1 MFLPNFRDFL
11 SLGFTY
17 RIGCDIISSNKLKG
31 ETQVTAYYYTFGCKV
46 NQYETD
52 CLTELMSA
60 RGHIPVSDSKLA
72 DIIIIN
78 TCTVTG
84 SADIKLKQLLH
95 RTRREN
101 PGSVIAVCG
110 CFPQIYGDSPLL
122 SLADIIAGE
131 NNKSELPSLIEE
143 FLRDGK
149 RRKSVVPHTK
159 GEIIEHLSLERGS
172 GKTRA
177 IIKIQDGCDRFCS
190 YCAISYARG
199 RSRSKPLREISDEA
213 KRLVDSGHKELVL
226 VGINLSCYGLDLAE
240 KPDLAD
246 AVSAVCR
253 ESGAQRVRLGSIEPE
268 MLTADII
275 ERLSRESKLCPQFH
289 LSLQSGCD
297 KTLREMRRKYDK
309 AEYLTLVNELR
320 KRFTDCAITT
330 DVMTGFAGET
340 EEDFRE
346 SLEFVKSVGFS
357 KVHVFP
363 YSERE
368 GTAAAKRS
376 DQVPINIRLE
386 RAKIMTESAKE
397 SEKEYLESLV
407 GKSYEVL
414 FERERGDG
422 WHQGHTRSYVLVKV
436 KCFTDSLWREMR
448 NVRIISAEDGY
459 CIGEIE

>member
-1 MFLPNFRDFL
+1 MFLPNFGDFL
-11 SLGFTY
+11 SFGFTY
-17 RIGCDIISSNKLKG
+17 RISCGIISSNKQKG
-31 ETQVTAYYYTFGCKV
+31 AIQVTVYYYTFGCKV

-52 CLTELMSA
+52 CLQELMSA
-60 RGHIPVSDSKLA
+60 REHFPAPDPKLA

-84 SADIKLKQLLH
+84 SADIKLKRLLH

-101 PGSVIAVCG
+101 PESVIAVCG

-122 SLADIIAGE
+122 SLADVIAGE
-131 NNKSELPSLIEE
+131 NNKSELPALIDD
-143 FLRDGK
+143 FLRDGMRRMSVIPHVK
-149 RRKSVVPHTK
+149 RE
-159 GEIIEHLSLERGS
+159 GIEPLTLERGS
-172 GKTRA
+172 DKTRA

-190 YCAISYARG
+190 YCAIPYARG
-199 RSRSKPLREISDEA
+199 RSRSKPLENISDEA

-226 VGINLSCYGLDLAE
+226 VGINLSCYGLDLPD

-246 AVSAVCR
+246 AVSVVCQ

-275 ERLSRESKLCPQFH
+275 ERLSHESRLCPQFH

-297 KTLREMRRKYDK
+297 KTLREMRRKYGK
-309 AEYLTLVNELR
+309 AEYLTLVAELR
-320 KRFTDCAITT
+320 KRFADCAITT

-346 SLEFVKSVGFS
+346 SLDFVKSVGFS

-368 GTAAAKRS
+368 GTIAAKRS
-376 DQVPINIRLE
+376 DQVPINVRLE
-386 RAKIMTESAKE
+386 RAKIMTEAAKV
-397 SEKEYLESLV
+397 SEKHYLESLV

-414 FERERGDG
+414 FEREHGDG

-436 KCFTDSLWREMR
+436 KCFTDSLWREIR
-448 NVRIISAEDGY
+448 NVRIVSAEDGY
-459 CIGEIE
+459 CIGKIE

>member
-1 MFLPNFRDFL
+1 M
-11 SLGFTY
+11 
-17 RIGCDIISSNKLKG
+17 
-31 ETQVTAYYYTFGCKV
+31 
-46 NQYETD
+46 
-52 CLTELMSA
+52 
-60 RGHIPVSDSKLA
+60 A
-72 DIIIIN
+72 D
-78 TCTVTG
+78 
-84 SADIKLKQLLH
+84 
-95 RTRREN
+95 
-101 PGSVIAVCG
+101 VIV
-110 CFPQIYGDSPLL
+110 
-122 SLADIIAGE
+122 GE
-131 NNKSELPSLIEE
+131 NNKSELPALIED
-143 FLRDGK
+143 FLRDG
-149 RRKSVVPHTK
+149 RRRRSVIPHTK
-159 GEIIEHLSLERGS
+159 GEIIEPLTLEHGS

-190 YCAISYARG
+190 YCAIPYARG
-199 RSRSKPLREISDEA
+199 RSRSKPLEEISSEA

-226 VGINLSCYGLDLAE
+226 VGINLSCYGLDLPG

-275 ERLSRESKLCPQFH
+275 ERLSREGKLCPQFH

-320 KRFTDCAITT
+320 KRFADCAITT

-376 DQVPINIRLE
+376 NQVPINVRLE
-386 RAKIMTESAKE
+386 RAKIMTEAAKV
-397 SEKEYLESLV
+397 SEKEYLESLI

-436 KCFTDSLWREMR
+436 KSFTESLWREMR
-448 NVRIISAEDGY
+448 GVRIISAEDGY

>member
-1 MFLPNFRDFL
+1 MFLPNFGDFL

-17 RIGCDIISSNKLKG
+17 RIGCGIISSNKLKG
-31 ETQVTAYYYTFGCKV
+31 EIQVTVYYYTFGCKV

-60 RGHIPVSDSKLA
+60 QGHISVSDSKLA

-84 SADIKLKQLLH
+84 SADIKLKQLLN

-101 PGSVIAVCG
+101 PESVIAVCG

-122 SLADIIAGE
+122 SLADVIAGE
-131 NNKSELPSLIEE
+131 NNKSELPALIEDY
-143 FLRDGK
+143 LRDG
-149 RRKSVVPHTK
+149 RRRRSVIPHTK
-159 GEIIEHLSLERGS
+159 GEIIEPLTLEHGS

-190 YCAISYARG
+190 YCAIPYARG
-199 RSRSKPLREISDEA
+199 RSRSKPLEEISSEV

-226 VGINLSCYGLDLAE
+226 VGINLSCYGLDLPG

-246 AVSAVCR
+246 AVSAVCQT
-253 ESGAQRVRLGSIEPE
+253 SGAQRVRLGSIEPE

-275 ERLSRESKLCPQFH
+275 ERLSCEDKLCPQFH

-309 AEYLTLVNELR
+309 AEYLTLVSELR
-320 KRFTDCAITT
+320 KRFVDCAITT
-330 DVMTGFAGET
+330 DIMTGFAGET

-346 SLEFVKSVGFS
+346 SLEFVKSVGFA

-376 DQVPINIRLE
+376 DQVPINVRLE
-386 RAKIMTESAKE
+386 RAKIMTEAAKV

-436 KCFTDSLWREMR
+436 KSFTESLWREMH

-459 CIGEIE
+459 CIGKIV

>member
-1 MFLPNFRDFL
+1 M
-11 SLGFTY
+11 T
-17 RIGCDIISSNKLKG
+17 
-31 ETQVTAYYYTFGCKV
+31 VYYYTFGCKV

-60 RGHIPVSDSKLA
+60 RGHISVPVPGLA

-84 SADIKLKQLLH
+84 SADIKLKQLLN

-101 PGSVIAVCG
+101 PESVIAVCG

-122 SLADIIAGE
+122 SMADVIAGE
-131 NNKSELPSLIEE
+131 NNKSELPVLIDD
-143 FLRDGK
+143 FLRNGK
-149 RRKSVVPHTK
+149 RKKSIVPHVK
-159 GEIIEHLSLERGS
+159 GEIIEHLALECGS

-190 YCAISYARG
+190 YCAIPYARG
-199 RSRSKPLREISDEA
+199 RSRSKPIREISDEA
-213 KRLVDSGHKELVL
+213 KRLADSGHKELVI
-226 VGINLSCYGLDLAE
+226 VGINLSCYGLDLPD

-246 AVSAVCR
+246 AVSTVCR

-275 ERLSRESKLCPQFH
+275 ERLSREDKLCPQFH

-297 KTLREMRRKYDK
+297 KTLHEMRRKYDR
-309 AEYLTLVNELR
+309 AEYLTLVTELR

-330 DVMTGFAGET
+330 DIMTGFAGET
-340 EEDFRE
+340 EEDFLE

-368 GTAAAKRS
+368 GTVAAIRN
-376 DQVPINIRLE
+376 DQVPINVRFE
-386 RAKIMTESAKE
+386 RAKIMAEAAKT

-414 FERERGDG
+414 FERERKDG

-436 KCFTDSLWREMR
+436 RRFTNSLWREMR
-448 NVRIISAEDGY
+448 NVKIISAEDGY
-459 CIGEIE
+459 CIGKIE